1 MSNPDNPILTSQAV
15 AALRQPT
22 GIALGL
28 PGRAYFD
35 PEFHEAERQ
44 QVFASG
50 WMAVG
55 FASDI
60 PKPGDVMPVSVAG
73 WELVLV
79 RGQDGSIGCFHN
91 VCRHRGMKVVGHAC
105 HARTLSCPYHFW
117 TYGLDGKL
125 LGTPAIAGVDQAN
138 APEFN
143 KENLGLLPVR
153 SDQWFDFIF
162 VNIDGKASPL
172 DEHLRPVRER
182 IESSFDLSLVA
193 RGVGGRSGTRDYPVN
208 WKVVLEGSI
217 EDYHLPFVH
226 KAFKHSK
233 DYYTEDGGD
242 VYAGFSSKRDLAEA
256 VQRYGAQ
263 DGVGLSLPAFPAM
276 ERSGVAETVVLFLFP
291 NAILS
296 CTPTYVSTSIMLP
309 MGPDRT
315 RYSARTNFIGE
326 GATDPRYKQLR
337 EDNAGFWNEVFNED
351 DGVWK
356 TIQAMSH
363 VREELG
369 LATRFSPHWE
379 RALHAFQKYL
389 ARQLE
394 RSE

>member
-1 MSNPDNPILTSQAV
+1 MKDHAIPILSHETV
-15 AALRQPT
+15 ASLRRPT
-22 GIALGL
+22 GEALGL

-35 PEFHEAERQ
+35 AGFYEVERQ
-44 QVFASG
+44 RVFAAG

-60 PKPGDVMPVSVAG
+60 PNPGDVLPVSVAG

-79 RGQDGSIGCFHN
+79 RARDGSVGCFHN

-105 HARTLSCPYHFW
+105 NARTLSCPYHFW

-125 LGTPAIAGVDQAN
+125 LATPAIAGVEQGN
-138 APEFN
+138 APEID

-153 SDQWFDFIF
+153 SGQWFDFIF
-162 VNIDGKASPL
+162 VNIDGKASAL

-182 IESSFDLSLVA
+182 IESSFDLAQVG
-193 RGVGGRSGTRDYPVN
+193 RGTGGRSGTRDYPVN

-242 VYAGFSSKRDLAEA
+242 VYAGFSSKRDLLEA

-263 DGVGLSLPAFPAM
+263 DGAGLSLPAFPAM
-276 ERSGVAETVVLFLFP
+276 ERSGKAETVVLFLFP

-309 MGPDRT
+309 MGPDQT
-315 RYSARTNFIGE
+315 RYSARTNFVGE
-326 GATDPRYKQLR
+326 GATDPRFQQLR

-356 TIQAMSH
+356 SIQAMSH

-394 RSE
+394 RA